1 MMPVL
6 DQFRLDGRVA
16 FVTGAGRGLGRAIA
30 EAMAEAG
37 AQVGVV
43 DVDADVASDAAKEMV
58 GRGLKA
64 VGIGADVSDAAQV
77 EAAVAA
83 VTKAF
88 GLSPNVLVNNAG
100 VVRAAMIDKMTI
112 EQWNEV
118 LDVHCTGA
126 FNCLRAVL
134 DGMKSQGFGRMIT
147 MVSSAGLVGT
157 IGQINYGTA
166 KGGLVGF
173 TFSAAKEL
181 ARFNIL
187 ANAIAPVA
195 NTRMTETVRNNEKWY
210 NKYIEAIPLHR
221 WAEPEEVAPA
231 AVFLASPA
239 SSFIT
244 GHIVTVDGGQLMR

>member
-1 MMPVL
+1 MTVL

-16 FVTGAGRGLGRAIA
+16 FVTGAGRGIGRAIA
-30 EAMAEAG
+30 EAMGEAG

-43 DVDADVASDAAKEMV
+43 DVDADVANEAATEMV

-64 VGIGADVSDAAQV
+64 IGVVADVSRVDQV
-77 EAAVAA
+77 ESAVAA
-83 VTKAF
+83 VTKEF

-100 VVRAAMIDKMTI
+100 VVRAAMIHKMTM

-118 LDVHCTGA
+118 LTVHCTGA

-134 DGMKSQGFGRMIT
+134 DGMKSQGFGRMISLT
-147 MVSSAGLVGT
+147 SSGGLAGT

-166 KGGLVGF
+166 KAGLMGF

-181 ARFNIL
+181 ARYNIL
-187 ANAIAPVA
+187 CNAIAPVA
-195 NTRMTETVRNNEKWY
+195 NTRMTETVRNNEDLY
-210 NKYIEAIPLHR
+210 NKYIEAIPLRR
-221 WAEPEEVAPA
+221 WAEPEEIAPA

-239 SSFIT
+239 ANFIT
-244 GHIVTVDGGQLMR
+244 GHILTVDGGQLMR